1 MPYHIKVNDDLQDQS
16 NYPWMGETLYLL
28 TDDNGNVLD
37 SHFASSSEEAKR
49 YFLEFNPTLDEFDIE
64 D

>member
-1 MPYHIKVNDDLQDQS
+1 MSYHIKVNDDLQDQN
-16 NYPWMGETLYLL
+16 NYPWMGEPLYLL

-37 SHFASSSEEAKR
+37 SHFANSSEEAKR
-49 YFLEFNPTLDEFDIE
+49 YFLEFNPSLDEFDIE